1 LIELSLRETKKKR
14 ICTFRKQAS
23 KQGRSH
29 THQKE
34 RKKDM
39 MEGLTVLLK
48 EKDKDKDKDRD
59 KEREQPREKEK
70 EKEKEGEMEAA
81 LYANCLLLGLDASV
95 LGPGVGTRAG
105 LFRHS
110 NPRVGEALLH
120 FLLCALRGPYL
131 SSKVGTTTYML
142 PPFFLLTIVLV
153 AVTLKSKTL
162 TLNFSFNLFRRTLL
176 ECGQSLMLH
185 NHVTSAK

>member
-1 LIELSLRETKKKR
+1 LHPQEAKL
-14 ICTFRKQAS
+14 AS
-23 KQGRSH
+23 KEGA
-29 THQKE
+29 TPT

-131 SSKVGTTTYML
+131 SSKVATTTYM
-142 PPFFLLTIVLV
+142 PPHPFFWLAIVLV

-162 TLNFSFNLFRRTLL
+162 TLNFSFNLFHRTLL

-185 NHVTSAK
+185 NHATSAK